1 MKKTVTLSIRG
12 QQSYA
17 GQDPDVI
24 ELVTEGTL
32 EKLEAGWRLSYEESD
47 LTGLDGVCTT
57 FQVEGKT
64 VTLIR
69 AGKLNSQM
77 VFQEG
82 IPHDSLYQME
92 FGALMLTVCA
102 TKVKTDLTEEGGTID
117 LKYRI
122 EVEQNEAGMID
133 YHLDIKSKPPA
144 KPEA

>member
-1 MKKTVTLSIRG
+1 MAKTVTLSIRG

-32 EKLEAGWRLSYEESD
+32 EALDNGWKLCYEESD
-47 LTGLDGVCTT
+47 LTGLAGVSTT
-57 FQVEGKT
+57 FQVEDKT

-69 AGKLNSQM
+69 SGRLNSQM

-82 IPHDSLYQME
+82 VPHDSLYQME

-102 TKVKTDLTEEGGTID
+102 TQVETNLTEDGGTID
-117 LKYRI
+117 LKYSI
-122 EVEQNEAGMID
+122 EVEQNAAGMIE
-133 YHLDIKSKPPA
+133 YHLEIKSK
-144 KPEA
+144 